1 MALSLLFPKAAMP
14 RDLHQRFDLSDVEVS
29 SPNPSRRAPAERED
43 SLDSGLDSE
52 LDAVLA
58 DLKLMNS
65 RAA

>member
-1 MALSLLFPKAAMP
+1 MP